1 MPESRI
7 DDLNPEQLRAAT
19 AGEGPVLTIA
29 GAGTGKTKTLA
40 ARMAWLVS
48 QGIDPGRI
56 MLLTFTRR
64 ASVEMLRR
72 ARRALGETGSCTL
85 GTVWG
90 GTFHS
95 VANRLLRTYGE
106 AIGLDP
112 DFTVIDQSDA
122 EDLMDASRHDNALGS
137 KENGSPAN
145 RRVSRSTPVAST
157 VPIPS
162 TIPWRRSSMVHRVGA
177 GTAATFQIVYRSKAG
192 AACARLRRSPP
203 LLVSSAWRRDTRH
216 SLERTV
222 RSRLPDPTIDIK

>member
-1 MPESRI
+1 MNFDYPFANLPSALVAAACLPSGILLQRFPRWLDVGRGGTYPRGDMPKSRI

-40 ARMAWLVS
+40 ARVAWLVS

-64 ASVEMLRR
+64 ASDEMLRR
-72 ARRALGETGSCTL
+72 ARRALGETGSRTL

-106 AIGLDP
+106 AIGRLLATFRP
-112 DFTVIDQSDA
+112 CVWFVIQYFLYPSN
-122 EDLMDASRHDNALGS
+122 ASRLFVRGTSFSAL
-137 KENGSPAN
+137 
-145 RRVSRSTPVAST
+145 VA
-157 VPIPS
+157 
-162 TIPWRRSSMVHRVGA
+162 
-177 GTAATFQIVYRSKAG
+177 
-192 AACARLRRSPP
+192 
-203 LLVSSAWRRDTRH
+203 
-216 SLERTV
+216 
-222 RSRLPDPTIDIK
+222 